1 MTNTNSDIPQSENN
15 LPEGGESN
23 GLEQPEGSME
33 TERLPAADRPAPPVQ
48 PEEIPDTLRVEASP
62 AEVNLPPG
70 VVPAARQVDTSPLKK
85 RKPAA
90 SKTAE
95 GRPRKKSRW
104 LLFSFLSLLALLLV
118 AALSGFGGYMSGISL
133 RQSAAS
139 TQVSQVAREQY
150 DLAVQEIQSGE
161 YFRARQRLE
170 YVIRLDPAYPGAV
183 EQLADVLLELN
194 TTATPTLVPTVTLTP
209 TPDLRDVQQLY
220 DQAQQFLLDGSW
232 TSAIDALLALRKS
245 DPEYRKVE
253 VDGMLFIAL
262 RNSGRDKILKEID
275 LEGGIY
281 DLTLA
286 SHFGLLDTE
295 GQSLLNWSSLYITGA
310 SFWELDWGQAAYYF
324 GQVAPHAP
332 NLMDKSAMTAAQR
345 YRIALVQY
353 AKQLINQKNP
363 CEAVKQLEI
372 ALSISQDGETQSLYD
387 QALARCTGQTQPKPG
402 TQTP

>member
-1 MTNTNSDIPQSENN
+1 MK
-15 LPEGGESN
+15 
-23 GLEQPEGSME
+23 
-33 TERLPAADRPAPPVQ
+33 TERVPAAERPAPPEQ
-48 PEEIPDTLRVEASP
+48 PAAIPDTLRVESGP
-62 AEVNLPPG
+62 PPHVTLPPG
-70 VVPAARQVDTSPLKK
+70 VVPATAKVDTSPLAK

-90 SKTAE
+90 
-95 GRPRKKSRW
+95 RPPARKKRSW
-104 LLFSFLSLLALLLV
+104 LLFSFLGLLALLLV
-118 AALSGFGGYMSGISL
+118 AALSGFGGYMSGISR
-133 RQSAAS
+133 RQSAES
-139 TQVSQVAREQY
+139 TQVSQVARQQY

-161 YFRARQRLE
+161 FFRARQRLE

-183 EQLADVLLELN
+183 EKLSDVLLELN

-209 TPDLRDVQQLY
+209 TPDLRDVQQLF

-232 TSAIDALLALRKS
+232 TSAIDVLLSLRQS
-245 DPEYRKVE
+245 DPEYRQVD

-286 SHFGLLDTE
+286 GRFGLLDTE
-295 GQSLLNWSSLYITGA
+295 AQSLLNWSSLYITGA

-345 YRIALVQY
+345 YRIALVEY
-353 AKQLINQKNP
+353 AKQLLNQKNP
-363 CEAVKQLEI
+363 CEAAKQLEI
-372 ALSISQDGETQSLYD
+372 ALSINQDGETQSLYE
-387 QALARCTGQTQPKPG
+387 QALGRCTGQTQPKPG